1 MPFSILPFRFI
12 PMFFASLITLLVLS
26 NGPAYAEWVA
36 LGDDNAGMTL
46 YVNPDTIRRKGEM
59 VKMWV
64 QYDYKTIQTVAG
76 FPYLSQ
82 RTQQQFDCAE
92 ERYRFR
98 SSAEFSGN
106 MGGGESVH
114 SKLSEGKWEP
124 VPPDSVA
131 EALWKY
137 ACGKK

>member
-1 MPFSILPFRFI
+1 MLVSIHPFRFF
-12 PMFFASLITLLVLS
+12 PMVFASLITLLLLS
-26 NGPAYAEWVA
+26 NEPAHAEWVA
-36 LGDDNAGMTL
+36 FNDNAGMTV
-46 YVNPDTIRRKGEM
+46 YANPDTIRRKGNL

-82 RTQQQFDCAE
+82 RTQQQFDCAK